1 LHQGRREAIA
11 TDLVVHAQTVRYRVT
26 QLREA
31 YGERLSDPQTIR
43 ELTVALA
50 VDPRPLSA

>member
-1 LHQGRREAIA
+1 
-11 TDLVVHAQTVRYRVT
+11 VRYRVT

-31 YGERLSDPQTIR
+31 YGDRLGDPQTIL

-50 VDPRPLSA
+50 CDDRTSQPVSA